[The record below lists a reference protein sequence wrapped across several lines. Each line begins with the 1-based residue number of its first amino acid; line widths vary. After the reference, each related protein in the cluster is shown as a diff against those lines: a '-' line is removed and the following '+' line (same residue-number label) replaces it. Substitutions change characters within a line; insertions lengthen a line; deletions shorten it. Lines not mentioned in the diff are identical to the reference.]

1 MMVFGGMKGVS
12 GMLIVAFACFLALLV
27 AWLLVPTTRHTDAHA
42 PVTPRMAAEAA
53 GD

>member
-12 GMLIVAFACFLALLV
+12 GMLIVAFICFLALLI
-27 AWLLVPTTRHTDAHA
+27 AWLLVPTARPTDAHA
-42 PVTPRMAAEAA
+42 PAAPRMAAEAA